1 MTKKIKLSELGSLFD
16 VMDMESLEGVTI
28 EGDIELEMDAG
39 SGLDPQLAYMLGHET
54 AQIARHLINISQFMR

>member
-1 MTKKIKLSELGSLFD
+1 MAKKIKLSELGSLFNDMD
-16 VMDMESLEGVTI
+16 VESLEGVTI

-39 SGLDPQLAYMLGHET
+39 GGLDPQLAYMLGHET